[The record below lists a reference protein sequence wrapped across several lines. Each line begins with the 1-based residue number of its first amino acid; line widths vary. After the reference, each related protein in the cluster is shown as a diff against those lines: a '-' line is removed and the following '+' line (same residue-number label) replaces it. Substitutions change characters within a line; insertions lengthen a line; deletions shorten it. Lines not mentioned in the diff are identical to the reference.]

1 MNWIGNRISFVDDK
15 SKTTIVI
22 HPKDIGWLKTLMGAW
37 VSMWLTL
44 GAIVIWT
51 FAVARM
57 TEQESIIIII
67 FLAFWVYYA
76 FKVMKSWFWLIWGKE
91 LIQIDEVHLKYKKSI
106 RNYGKSKSFLL
117 ENINKMTMHKTEEKS
132 FQAAWEKSPWVIGGE
147 RLEFDYQGKVVKMGR
162 KLDQKD
168 AEILFKLLTKRVD
181 TQVRKNRKSQSDSSQ

>member
-1 MNWIGNRISFVDDK
+1 MKWIGNRISFVDDK

-44 GAIVIWT
+44 GAIVIWASFT
-51 FAVARM
+51 FTL

-67 FLAFWVYYA
+67 FIGFWVYFA
-76 FKVMKSWFWLIWGKE
+76 FKVMKSWFWLMWGKE
-91 LIQIDEVHLKYKKSI
+91 LIQIDEVNLKYKKSI
-106 RNYGKSKSFLL
+106 RKYGKSKSFLL
-117 ENINKMTMHKTEEKS
+117 ENINKMSMHKIEEKS

-147 RLEFDYQGKVVKMGR
+147 RLEFDYQGKVVKVGR
-162 KLDQKD
+162 KLEQKD

-181 TQVRKNRKSQSDSSQ
+181 TQVRKNRKSQSD

>member
-1 MNWIGNRISFVDDK
+1 
-15 SKTTIVI
+15 
-22 HPKDIGWLKTLMGAW
+22 MGAW